1 MAMQVNNTN
10 NFTQLGINKVN
21 SNTAKNVLLGER
33 AQAVTDSSE
42 KSAQKAAVVERL
54 AVSEQAITLFE
65 QQSATNKNVV
75 SNNASLDK
83 PSAQNLTAVNTYQ
96 TVNNL
101 AQRESIQSMLGVDLY
116 A

>member
-1 MAMQVNNTN
+1 MQVNNSN
-10 NFTQLGINKVN
+10 NFAQLGINNVN
-21 SNTAKNVLLGER
+21 KSTANTSVQSRDRVRSADDATQNSGAKK
-33 AQAVTDSSE
+33 TT
-42 KSAQKAAVVERL
+42 VERL

-65 QQSATNKNVV
+65 QQSASNKQFV
-75 SNNASLDK
+75 SRNTASLDQ
-83 PSAQNLTAVNTYQ
+83 PSPQNLTAVNTYQ

>member
-1 MAMQVNNTN
+1 MQVNNTN
-10 NFTQLGINKVN
+10 NFAQLGINKVN
-21 SNTAKNVLLGER
+21 SNTTKNVLLGER
-33 AQAVTDSSE
+33 AQAATDSSE
-42 KSAQKAAVVERL
+42 KSTQKTVIVERL

-65 QQSATNKNVV
+65 QQSATNKNFV
-75 SNNASLDK
+75 SNASLDK